1 MGRMIPVLFPVD
13 ETTAPHR
20 HVSLEVSG
28 ATLVPSIVNGRPVL
42 TLAPTPSQPLDAGLT
57 SLLSQDGAAGLLY
70 TTGAATWA
78 RASVGDLAV
87 SGASWQVTQARGL
100 RESGGTTLT
109 MASVADGELLRRV
122 GTTVDGIEVTAT
134 GTSLIGAASASAA
147 RTTLGVVIGTDVCS
161 QTDPRLSG
169 GGGAPSGAAT
179 GDLGGTYPSPTVTQ
193 ARGLRETSGPTTLAM
208 GAVADKELL
217 RRSGSTMIGL
227 AASATPTASIV
238 PIADSSG
245 TLDGWVSPA
254 IKGPRTNVTFLYVL
268 PQAGTSASLVGSGS
282 GLTVAGV
289 LGPSQSEADYF
300 CTQFGDAAAG
310 NSRWYTVT
318 GFRTNQGTITLNY
331 NFRLGSDTTGGAQY
345 FFAGLSNT
353 LTLASSNPATG
364 VVDMGCIRFDN
375 STANF
380 KLSTRDNVTT
390 TDTDTGV
397 AVTPSYYYM
406 VEMIFTATSCSARIG
421 RGVSASAAATAFL
434 TASTTTT
441 TSTLPRS
448 TQDLTTVMS
457 LVRSVAAT
465 TRCFKFNYF
474 RLTLIPSWVT

>member
-1 MGRMIPVLFPVD
+1 MPNIRRSMIHKGAVTVD
-13 ETTAPHR
+13 D
-20 HVSLEVSG
+20 
-28 ATLVPSIVNGRPVL
+28 I
-42 TLAPTPSQPLDAGLT
+42 
-57 SLLSQDGAAGLLY
+57 
-70 TTGAATWA
+70 AATPFMEAFLTAVDPPDAQDMLLLIPGTDVQPYDADLTALAALGDGLPVRSGGTWA
-78 RASVGDLAV
+78 ANSLGDLAV
-87 SGASWQVTQARGL
+87 SGGAMQATQARGL
-100 RESGGTTLT
+100 RESGGATLT
-109 MASVADGELLRRV
+109 MAAIAASELLQRV
-122 GTTVDGIEVTAT
+122 GTTVAGLPVSAT

-161 QTDPRLSG
+161 ETDPRLTDSR
-169 GGGAPSGAAT
+169 APTGAAG

-193 ARGLRETSGPTTLAM
+193 ARGLLETTGPTTLAM

-217 RRSGSTMIGL
+217 RRSGSTVIGM
-227 AASATPTASIV
+227 AASATPTAGIV

-245 TLDGWVSPA
+245 TLDGWISPA
-254 IKGPRTNVTFLYVL
+254 IKGTRTNVTFLYVL
-268 PQAGTSASLVGSGS
+268 PQAGTSASIVGSGS
-282 GLTVAGV
+282 ALTVAGV
-289 LGPSQSEADYF
+289 LTPSQSEDNYF
-300 CTQFGDAAAG
+300 CTQFGDAAAA

-331 NFRLGSDTTGGAQY
+331 NFRLGSDTTGSSQF

-353 LTLASSNPATG
+353 LTLASANPAAGT
-364 VVDMGCIRFDN
+364 VDMGMVRFDN

-380 KLSTRDNVTT
+380 KLSTRNNVTT

-406 VEMIFTATSCSARIG
+406 VEMIFTVTSCSARIG
-421 RGVSASAAATAFL
+421 RGVSASAAATDFL

-474 RLTLIPSWVT
+474 RLTIIPSWVT